1 MQEDPPEIQ
10 LVVVETEYA
19 CGAKI
24 GFVARN
30 TEMAAIKAA
39 QIMTDVCPE
48 CKKAMGE
55 ELTADEREILS
66 LGPDGHTKARE
77 N

>member
-1 MQEDPPEIQ
+1 MDEDPPEIA

-24 GFVARN
+24 GFVART
-30 TEMAAIKAA
+30 TEIAARKAA
-39 QIMTDVCPE
+39 AIMTDVCPE
-48 CKKAMGE
+48 CKKALGE

-66 LGPDGHTKARE
+66 LGPDGHTTARS